1 MNTRSRSGWWT
12 VFVKEIR
19 ENLRD
24 RRALGMA
31 LLYGPLFGP
40 VLFAL
45 MTSFIVGKRADDA
58 EKPLAIAVIGAE
70 RAPNLVDFL
79 RQQGVEI
86 KAAPA
91 DPEAA
96 IREQKEVVILRVADD
111 YAADWLDGEP
121 ARIELLL
128 DESRQETRAVLAR
141 LRGLLLAYS
150 GQIASLRLRLRGLD
164 PQLGTP
170 LSIAQRDLST
180 AQSRGAVLLAML
192 PYFLLLCAFLGGM
205 YLAIDSTAGE
215 RERQS
220 LEALMTTPVAPGQ
233 IMAGKLAATT
243 LFAVASVITCIVAF
257 QIGIGFVPTEDLG
270 FALRLTPAVAA
281 QVLLLVMPVAFFASA
296 VQTVIASFA
305 RSFREAQTY
314 LQFLM
319 VIPSIPS
326 VMLAVSPFKPSAWML
341 ATPLLSQSLLINQLA
356 RGEAIAAGD
365 LLPCIGGTVLAGLL
379 AAAVAV
385 RLYRDERLALAV

>member
-1 MNTRSRSGWWT
+1 MSTHTRRGWWT
-12 VFVKEIR
+12 VFTKEVR

-40 VLFAL
+40 LLFAL
-45 MTSFIVGKRADDA
+45 MTSFIVGQRADEA

-79 RQQGVEI
+79 RQQGVVI
-86 KAAPA
+86 KPAPA
-91 DPEAA
+91 DPVAA
-96 IREQKEVVILRVADD
+96 IRNQQEAVIVRIADD
-111 YAADWLDGEP
+111 FPADWQKGEP
-121 ARIELLL
+121 ARVELML
-128 DESRQETRAVLAR
+128 DDSRQETRAVLAR
-141 LRGLLLAYS
+141 VRGLLGLYS

-164 PQLGTP
+164 PQLGSP

-220 LEALMTTPVAPGQ
+220 LEALMTTPVAPGE

-243 LFAVASVITCIVAF
+243 VFAVASVITCIVAF

-270 FALRLTPAVAA
+270 FELRLSPAISA

-326 VMLAVSPFKPSAWML
+326 ILLAIAPFKPTSWML

-356 RGEAIAAGD
+356 RGEAIAGID
-365 LLPCIGGTVLAGLL
+365 LLLCIGGTMLAGI
-379 AAAVAV
+379 AAARVAV
-385 RLYRDERLALAV
+385 QLYRDERLALAV